1 MKIIRR
7 ELSKMIDISV
17 LKPEASIKEIEE
29 MCRAAKRYNFKVVYA
44 LPWYIPI
51 IRSLLKGTEVEIGAP
66 IAFPFGGVP
75 TEVKVYETT
84 KYLDLGATEFDMVI
98 NLGALKSGDYKLVY
112 KDIEEV
118 VKAAQ
123 GHIVKVILELPY
135 LEENEVF
142 EACRIA
148 EDAGA
153 HFVKTSTG
161 FAGYVPK
168 VEDVYLMKKALK
180 GNTQVKVAG
189 GVRTLEQ
196 VFDLIKAGV
205 TRFGVNMNSAV
216 GIMEKFSQEYG
227 EEYEL

>member
-1 MKIIRR
+1 MKITKR
-7 ELSKMIDISV
+7 ELSKMIDVSV
-17 LKPEASIKEIEE
+17 LKPEADIKEIEE
-29 MCRAAKRYNFKVVYA
+29 MCKVAKSYNFKVVYA

-51 IRSLLKGTEVEIGAP
+51 IRNLLESTEVKIGAP

-75 TEVKVYETT
+75 TEVKVYETI

-123 GHIVKVILELPY
+123 DYVVKVILELPY
-135 LEENEVF
+135 LEENEVI
-142 EACRIA
+142 EACKIA

-153 HFVKTSTG
+153 NFVKTSTG

-168 VEDVYLMKKALK
+168 VKDIYLMKRALRS
-180 GNTQVKVAG
+180 NTQVKVAG
-189 GVRTLEQ
+189 GIRTIEQ

-205 TRFGVNMNSAV
+205 TRFGVNMKSA
-216 GIMEKFSQEYG
+216 IDIIENFSQKYG
-227 EEYEL
+227 EEYDF